1 MRDIKI
7 TNCDTLL
14 KKILKSKKGFTVTSK
29 KVPKIEKIVEDFDK
43 KYLADKYTCYTGAC
57 VDDDGSCE
65 YDIRSASSIK
75 KLMNKAKKY
84 LEEKKKKE
92 EEKKKKEKEKKKKEE
107 EKKKKEEEK
116 VKNELYTFYDT
127 IIKESKVNDVE
138 TIEEKVKTLDKYFSE
153 NYSYHY
159 NRDNNDV
166 REALAAKG
174 GNAYILCKDKDK
186 KGICCDFAEAFVG
199 VCKRLNIK
207 ARCVS
212 GNTEKDKDFS
222 NHVWSQV
229 FIDGEWCSL
238 DITWDVCGHKPTAF
252 IEASEFNKNHYPLVY
267 YNPKY

>member
-29 KVPKIEKIVEDFDK
+29 KVPKIEKIVEDFNK
-43 KYLADKYTCYTGAC
+43 KYLADKYVCYTGAC
-57 VDDDGSCE
+57 NNDDGSCV

-75 KLMNKAKKY
+75 KLMDKAKKY
-84 LEEKKKKE
+84 L
-92 EEKKKKEKEKKKKEE
+92 

-116 VKNELYTFYDT
+116 VKKELYTFYDT

-159 NRDNNDV
+159 DRDNNDI

-186 KGICCDFAEAFVG
+186 KGICCDFSETFAG

-212 GNTEKDKDFS
+212 GNTEKDKDVS

-229 FIDGEWCSL
+229 FIDGEWRSL
-238 DITWDVCGHKPTAF
+238 DITWDVCWHKPTAF